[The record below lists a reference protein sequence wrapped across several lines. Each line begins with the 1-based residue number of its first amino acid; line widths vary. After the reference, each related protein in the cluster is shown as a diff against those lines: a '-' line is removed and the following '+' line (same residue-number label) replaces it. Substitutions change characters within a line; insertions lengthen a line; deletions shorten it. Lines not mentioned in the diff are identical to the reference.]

1 MTTTRPNLEDP
12 RNVSQEKKNLR
23 KVEDSAVRDR
33 LFDDAQGA
41 HFPREDLGAEE
52 TGLDDLPTRGG

>member
-1 MTTTRPNLEDP
+1 M
-12 RNVSQEKKNLR
+12 SQEKKNLR
-23 KVEDSAVRDR
+23 EVEDSAVRDR

-52 TGLDDLPTRGG
+52 TGLDYLPTWGG